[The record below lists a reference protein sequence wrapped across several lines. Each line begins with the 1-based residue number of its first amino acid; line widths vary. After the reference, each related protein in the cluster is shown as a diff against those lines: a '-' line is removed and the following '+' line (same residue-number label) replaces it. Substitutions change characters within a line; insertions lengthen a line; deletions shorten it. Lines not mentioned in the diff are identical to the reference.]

1 MKLSHLLTP
10 LEDKDEYV
18 IDDFD
23 SSKGWHWKDVD
34 HLLDMGFTMDGE
46 TRLKLDDKKEYDET
60 LNVEIFKQKSTNH
73 YIMLINGRR
82 HVFNNFV
89 DMINFIEDKQ
99 IEAEHPDKV
108 ASATQKDKLK
118 QDIKPI

>member
-1 MKLSHLLTP
+1 
-10 LEDKDEYV
+10 
-18 IDDFD
+18 
-23 SSKGWHWKDVD
+23 
-34 HLLDMGFTMDGE
+34 
-46 TRLKLDDKKEYDET
+46 
-60 LNVEIFKQKSTNH
+60 
-73 YIMLINGRR
+73 MLINGRR